1 MEENNKD
8 TAGAADSRRGG
19 SSSPIAAIFI
29 ALAVI
34 ISSGILSYGFVYYKT
49 SGDNDIKATGS
60 ASVDFESDLIVWRG
74 NFSQEATTSRI
85 AYEKIKNDAD
95 IVKDYLRKQGLSEGE
110 IVFSSVDVTRTTED
124 RYNEEGNFIGSYYTG
139 YKLTQ
144 SITVTSEKID
154 AVEEISRNISTLLES
169 GVEFE
174 SWSPEYYKTN
184 LDDVKMELI
193 GRATENARERIEIMA
208 AGTGAKIGRLKNSE
222 LGVIQITPRN
232 SGTSSYTYDGAFDT
246 SSRNKTAT
254 ITVRLDYAV
263 KKKIL
268 RFAQNDVVLRFGRDD
283 VVLRFARDD
292 VVLRFAV
299 CLA

>member
-1 MEENNKD
+1 MENMEQTVNTEQTADNTGRPVNTAPSNNKK
-8 TAGAADSRRGG
+8 GG
-19 SSSPIAAIFI
+19 TLFFLPSLFI
-29 ALAVI
+29 AIAVI
-34 ISSGILSYGFVYYKT
+34 ISSGLLCYGFIYYKT

-60 ASVDFESDLIVWRG
+60 ASLDFESDLVVWRG

-95 IVKDYLRKQGLSEGE
+95 IVRDYLKKQGLTDKE
-110 IVFSSVDVTRTTED
+110 IVFSSVDVSRTTAD
-124 RYNEEGNFIGSYYTG
+124 RYNDEGNFIGTYYTG

-154 AVEEISRNISTLLES
+154 AVEDISRNISTLLES

-193 GRATENARERIEIMA
+193 GLATQNAKERIDIMA
-208 AGTGAKIGRLKNSE
+208 AGSGAKVGRLKSSE
-222 LGVIQITPRN
+222 LGVIQITARN

-246 SSRNKTAT
+246 GSRYKTAT

-263 KKKIL
+263 K
-268 RFAQNDVVLRFGRDD
+268 
-283 VVLRFARDD
+283 
-292 VVLRFAV
+292 
-299 CLA
+299 

>member
-1 MEENNKD
+1 MEEQMNNGVNTVIEKR
-8 TAGAADSRRGG
+8 SGG
-19 SSSPIAAIFI
+19 SPVAAIWI
-29 ALAVI
+29 ALAGI
-34 ISSGILSYGFVYYKT
+34 ISSGILAYVFVYYKT
-49 SGDNDIKATGS
+49 SGDNNIKATGS

-74 NFSQEATTSRI
+74 NFSQEAATSKI
-85 AYEKIKNDAD
+85 AYEKIKSDAD
-95 IVKDYLRKQGLSEGE
+95 IVKGYLSKQGLSDSE
-110 IVFSSVDVTRTTED
+110 IVFSSVDVSRTTED
-124 RYNEEGNFIGSYYTG
+124 RYNDEGNYIGSYYTG

-174 SWSPEYYKTN
+174 SWSPEYYKTD

-193 GRATENARERIEIMA
+193 GRATENARERIDIMA
-208 AGTGAKIGRLKNSE
+208 AGTGAGVGRLKNSE

-246 SSRNKTAT
+246 SSRYKTAT

-263 KKKIL
+263 K
-268 RFAQNDVVLRFGRDD
+268 
-283 VVLRFARDD
+283 
-292 VVLRFAV
+292 
-299 CLA
+299 

>member
-1 MEENNKD
+1 MENNENLTVAEVPVK
-8 TAGAADSRRGG
+8 AEKKQGG
-19 SSSPIAAIFI
+19 GLFFLPALFV

-34 ISSGILSYGFVYYKT
+34 ASSAILAYGFVFYKT

-60 ASVDFESDLIVWRG
+60 ASVDFESDLVVWRG
-74 NFSQEATTSRI
+74 NFSQEAATSRI

-95 IVKDYLRKQGLSEGE
+95 IVKDYLRKQGLSNSE

-124 RYNEEGNFIGSYYTG
+124 RYNDEGKYIGSYYTG

-144 SITVTSEKID
+144 SITVTSGKID

-174 SWSPEYYKTN
+174 SWSPEYYKEN

-193 GRATENARERIEIMA
+193 GLATENAKERIDIMA
-208 AGTGAKIGRLKNSE
+208 TGSGATLGRLKNSE
-222 LGVIQITPRN
+222 LGVIQITARN
-232 SGTSSYTYDGAFDT
+232 TGTSSYSYDGAFDT
-246 SSRNKTAT
+246 SSRYKTAT

-263 KKKIL
+263 K
-268 RFAQNDVVLRFGRDD
+268 
-283 VVLRFARDD
+283 
-292 VVLRFAV
+292 
-299 CLA
+299 

>member
-1 MEENNKD
+1 M
-8 TAGAADSRRGG
+8 
-19 SSSPIAAIFI
+19 
-29 ALAVI
+29 
-34 ISSGILSYGFVYYKT
+34 
-49 SGDNDIKATGS
+49 
-60 ASVDFESDLIVWRG
+60 DFESDLIVWRG

-263 KKKIL
+263 K
-268 RFAQNDVVLRFGRDD
+268 
-283 VVLRFARDD
+283 
-292 VVLRFAV
+292 
-299 CLA
+299 

>member
-1 MEENNKD
+1 MENLENTVNEGNIEKNSC
-8 TAGAADSRRGG
+8 AKKKGG
-19 SSSPIAAIFI
+19 NGLFFLPALFI
-29 ALAVI
+29 AIAVMVSSAILA
-34 ISSGILSYGFVYYKT
+34 YGFIYYKT

-60 ASVDFESDLIVWRG
+60 ASLDFESDLIVWRG

-95 IVKDYLRKQGLSEGE
+95 IVKSYLLKQGLSEKE
-110 IVFSSVDVTRTTED
+110 IVFSSVDVSRTTED
-124 RYNEEGNFIGSYYTG
+124 RYNDEGNYIGSYYTG

-144 SITVTSEKID
+144 SITVTSSKID

-193 GRATENARERIEIMA
+193 GMATENAKERIDIMA
-208 AGTGAKIGRLKNSE
+208 QASGATIGRLKNSE
-222 LGVIQITPRN
+222 LGVIQITAQN
-232 SGTSSYTYDGAFDT
+232 SGTSSYSYDGAFDT
-246 SSRNKTAT
+246 GSRYKTAT

-263 KKKIL
+263 K
-268 RFAQNDVVLRFGRDD
+268 
-283 VVLRFARDD
+283 
-292 VVLRFAV
+292 
-299 CLA
+299 

>member
-1 MEENNKD
+1 MEENNKTGTVNQD
-8 TAGAADSRRGG
+8 NGKGG
-19 SSSPIAAIFI
+19 SSSPLAAIFI

-34 ISSGILSYGFVYYKT
+34 ISSGILAYGFVYYKT

-74 NFSQEATTSRI
+74 NFSQEANTSRI

-95 IVKDYLRKQGLSEGE
+95 IVKDYLRKQGLTDSE

-124 RYNEEGNFIGSYYTG
+124 RYNDEGNFIGSYYTG

-154 AVEEISRNISTLLES
+154 AVAERSRNISTLLES

-174 SWSPEYYKTN
+174 SWSPEYYKTD

-193 GRATENARERIEIMA
+193 GRATENARERIDIMA
-208 AGTGAKIGRLKNSE
+208 AGTGAGVGRLKNSE

-246 SSRNKTAT
+246 SSRYKTAT

-263 KKKIL
+263 K
-268 RFAQNDVVLRFGRDD
+268 
-283 VVLRFARDD
+283 
-292 VVLRFAV
+292 
-299 CLA
+299 

>member
-1 MEENNKD
+1 MENENMVVNEEPVK
-8 TAGAADSRRGG
+8 ADIKKNGKSGG
-19 SSSPIAAIFI
+19 GLFFLPALFI
-29 ALAVI
+29 AIAVI
-34 ISSGILSYGFVYYKT
+34 ASSAILAYGFVYYKT

-60 ASVDFESDLIVWRG
+60 ASVDFESDLVVWRG
-74 NFSQEATTSRI
+74 NFSQEAATSRI
-85 AYEKIKNDAD
+85 AYEKIKSDAD
-95 IVKDYLRKQGLSEGE
+95 IVKDYLRKQGLSDSE

-124 RYNEEGNFIGSYYTG
+124 RYNDEGKYIGSYYTG

-193 GRATENARERIEIMA
+193 GLATENARERIDIMA
-208 AGTGAKIGRLKNSE
+208 AGSGATLGRLKNSE
-222 LGVIQITPRN
+222 LGVIQITARN
-232 SGTSSYTYDGAFDT
+232 TGTSSYSYDGAFDT
-246 SSRNKTAT
+246 SSRYKTAT

-263 KKKIL
+263 K
-268 RFAQNDVVLRFGRDD
+268 
-283 VVLRFARDD
+283 
-292 VVLRFAV
+292 
-299 CLA
+299 